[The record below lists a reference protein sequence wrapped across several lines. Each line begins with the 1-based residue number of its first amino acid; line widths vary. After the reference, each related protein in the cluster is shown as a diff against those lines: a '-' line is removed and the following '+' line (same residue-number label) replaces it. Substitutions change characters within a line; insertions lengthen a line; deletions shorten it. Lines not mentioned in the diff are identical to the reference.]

1 MRVKAV
7 IEAEIMWG
15 VEPTRPAET
24 MVKNSS
30 SDAIATGASAGMFG
44 ILDWSIWPPWDIF
57 FAIRTRRSKAAVLAF
72 SLTSLAEMTTSE
84 RMDGMKWRFVCDRC
98 STTTATAARRSRRA
112 GADTVGAVL
121 RRRVCSSAL
130 RS

>member
-30 SDAIATGASAGMFG
+30 NDAVAMGAPAGIFG
-44 ILDWSIWPPWDIF
+44 ICDWSIWPPWDIF
-57 FAIRTRRSKAAVLAF
+57 FAMRTRRSKAAVLAF

-84 RMDGMKWRFVCDRC
+84 SMHGMKWRLVCGRC

-112 GADTVGAVL
+112 GADTVEAVL
-121 RRRVCSSAL
+121 RRRACSSAL